1 MPSVPHA
8 NQHQAPSQADAAGRA
23 QTGGAAS
30 ISDGRDG
37 ASERASSSERA
48 SFRQYRVPPESG
60 EALIDPRFARAG
72 ELISENRRRGDW
84 NDSFWTQ
91 LRTSARRQMI
101 DDAVRYTSAYRDTRW
116 AGSQP
121 PAAQVAPE
129 VNAGV
134 PGEPAAGEE
143 PAIVMAGHQPTLF
156 HAGVW
161 FKNFALDQLGRQLGA
176 LPINLVIDNDVAVG
190 SSIRVPT
197 IDRETG
203 LAQYT
208 SVPFDASG
216 GGVPHEQSTI
226 REREIFDHFD
236 VAVSEQV
243 RPFVADPCVRP
254 LWQHAR
260 EALNR
265 CGVAGCALAQ
275 ARHGLEGDAGLQT
288 LELPLGVLCRGQSFS
303 RFLLAI
309 LTELPR
315 FQQCYNDSADYYR
328 SVHGIRSSAH
338 PVPNLAQVDD
348 WFEAPLWV
356 YGNQSPTRRSVWVRL
371 SNQRLVIGDRVER
384 EVVLDVTNEDS
395 AADQLADALS
405 NEFKLRPRALLTT
418 MYARLVLSDLFLHGI
433 GGGKYDQLGD
443 VITRAFFEL
452 DPPEFMVLSA
462 TVKLPGQDP
471 ANSADAIARVHSELR
486 DTVYS
491 PERIDEVRSSH
502 TDLVERK
509 QSLLQRIPPRGQ
521 KKAWHDEVTRINA
534 ELAGGLQDYRA
545 MLRSKLAD
553 LQRRAASE
561 AILGSREHPFC
572 IFPLDYLATMFQ
584 SILQGTSKK

>member
-1 MPSVPHA
+1 MPSVPSA
-8 NQHQAPSQADAAGRA
+8 NPHPRSSRGDAASRT
-23 QTGGAAS
+23 QT
-30 ISDGRDG
+30 DTP
-37 ASERASSSERA
+37 ASSAGTRSELGQQA
-48 SFRQYRVPPESG
+48 GFRQYRVPPESG
-60 EALIDPRFARAG
+60 EALIDPSFARAG
-72 ELISENRRRGDW
+72 ELISQNRRRGDW
-84 NDSFWTQ
+84 NDSFWIQ
-91 LRTSARRQMI
+91 LRTRARQQMVE
-101 DDAVRYTSAYRDTRW
+101 DAVRYTSAYRDTHW
-116 AGSQP
+116 AASLTSGAPAVAAASAAAADNESSGSGVGNAP
-121 PAAQVAPE
+121 P
-129 VNAGV
+129 
-134 PGEPAAGEE
+134 
-143 PAIVMAGHQPTLF
+143 IVMAGHQPTLF

-161 FKNFALDQLGRQLGA
+161 FKNFALDHLGRQLGA
-176 LPINLVIDNDVAVG
+176 LPINLVIDNDVAMG
-190 SSIRVPT
+190 SAVRVPT
-197 IDRETG
+197 IDPDTG
-203 LAQYT
+203 LAQYA
-208 SVPFDASG
+208 SVPFDARG
-216 GGVPHEQSTI
+216 GGLPHEQSTI
-226 REREIFDHFD
+226 RDRDVFDHFD
-236 VAVSEQV
+236 AALSRQV

-288 LELPLGVLCRGQSFS
+288 LELPLGVLCRGQSFA

-315 FQQCYNDSADYYR
+315 FQRCYNDSADFYR

-356 YGNQSPTRRSVWVRL
+356 YGNQSPARRSVWVRL
-371 SNQRLVIGDRVER
+371 SNQRLVIGDRTER
-384 EVVLDVTNEDS
+384 EVVLDISNEES

-405 NEFKLRPRALLTT
+405 SEFKLRPRALLTT

-443 VITRAFFEL
+443 VISRAFFEL

-462 TVKLPGQDP
+462 TVKLPGLDP
-471 ANSADAIARVHSELR
+471 ANSTDAIARVRAELR

-491 PERIDEVRSSH
+491 PERIEEVRSSH
-502 TDLVERK
+502 ADLVERK
-509 QSLLQRIPPRGQ
+509 QALLQRIPPRGQ

-534 ELAGGLQDYRA
+534 ALAHGLQDYRA

-553 LQRRAASE
+553 LQRRAASD

-572 IFPLDYLATMFQ
+572 IFPLEYLATMFQ
-584 SILQGTSKK
+584 SILRGTSIT